1 MDEAASSPLLPMVF
15 QRSLMQHFWSL
26 DEIRLDNAWL
36 TIGSFDGVHIGHQ
49 KVLRELAAGA
59 HQQGMPAVVLTFYPH
74 PAIVLR
80 GHDYPFYLSPP
91 NEKAHLLGELGIDV
105 VITHPF
111 NKAIAATA
119 AQDFMNK
126 LHQHLH
132 IQHLQIGYD
141 FALGKNRD
149 GNFETLS
156 SMGATMGFSVRRTN
170 PLNSDGQVVSSS
182 RIRFLLGAGQVA
194 EAATLLSRNFAIEG
208 KVVLGDQRG
217 ASLGFPTANLDIWA
231 EQAIPAAG
239 VYVCRAHFGSQTW
252 GAVTNIGVR
261 PTFESSPVRPR
272 VEAHLLD
279 FAEDIYG
286 ESIQLEFI
294 QRLRGEQRFSDVAA
308 LILQIGQDSQQAR
321 KILAA

>member
-1 MDEAASSPLLPMVF
+1 
-15 QRSLMQHFWSL
+15 MQHFWSL
-26 DEIRLDNAWL
+26 DQVRLDNAWV

-74 PAIVLR
+74 PAVILR
-80 GHDYPFYLSPP
+80 GYDYPFYLTHPD
-91 NEKAHLLGELGIDV
+91 NKARLLGELGIDV
-105 VITHPF
+105 VITHAF
-111 NKAIAATA
+111 NKDVAATT

-126 LHQHLH
+126 LHQQLHL
-132 IQHLQIGYD
+132 QHVQIGYD
-141 FALGKNRD
+141 FALGKNRE

-156 SMGATMGFSVRRTN
+156 SMGAAMGFSVKRTK

-194 EAATLLSRNFAIEG
+194 EAAALLSRNFAVDG

-217 ASLGFPTANLDIWA
+217 ASLGFPTANLEIWA

-239 VYVCRAHFGSQTW
+239 VYVCRADVGGQTW

-272 VEAHLLD
+272 VETHLLD
-279 FAEDIYG
+279 FAGNIYG
-286 ESIQLEFI
+286 ESVQLEFI
-294 QRLRGEQRFSDVAA
+294 QRLRGEQRFPNINA
-308 LILQIGQDSQQAR
+308 LIEQIEKDSQQAR